1 MALGYI
7 VSGIV
12 ALIYGLYRMV
22 KGWITGAP
30 SIRRCAPSRRAIAA
44 GLRAAA
50 PGQEEK
56 SLMEINVVG
65 RHMDVPDRFRRHLT
79 EKLDKVTQFA
89 PAALRVDVE
98 ISQEKNPRQAELSD
112 RVELTVHENGAVIR
126 SEARADDLY
135 GALDI
140 AYGKLLERLR
150 RARDR
155 RKDHRRGRDRAHQ
168 GAAASLRTMPADQEM
183 PEPLRPAEEPAADDE
198 GTLEQDGTREADLAE
213 AGSPVI
219 IREKKH
225 AAEPMSVDDALYR
238 MELVGHDFFLFVDAE
253 SGNPKVVYR
262 RKGWS
267 YGVIELD
274 GEQKAS

>member
-1 MALGYI
+1 
-7 VSGIV
+7 
-12 ALIYGLYRMV
+12 
-22 KGWITGAP
+22 
-30 SIRRCAPSRRAIAA
+30 
-44 GLRAAA
+44 
-50 PGQEEK
+50 
-56 SLMEINVVG
+56 MEINVVG

-79 EKLDKVTQFA
+79 DKLDKVTQFA

-98 ISQEKNPRQAELSD
+98 VSQEKNPRQAELSD
-112 RVELTVHENGAVIR
+112 RVELTVHDNGAVIR

-168 GAAASLRTMPADQEM
+168 GTGASLRTMPADQEL
-183 PEPLRPAEEPAADDE
+183 PPALQEPAPEPAAESEETPRADE
-198 GTLEQDGTREADLAE
+198 LDLAD
-213 AGSPVI
+213 AGSPVV

-225 AAEPMSVDDALYR
+225 AATPMSIDDALYR

-262 RKGWS
+262 RKGWN
-267 YGVIELD
+267 YGVIEL
-274 GEQKAS
+274 ESEKTAS

>member
-1 MALGYI
+1 
-7 VSGIV
+7 
-12 ALIYGLYRMV
+12 
-22 KGWITGAP
+22 
-30 SIRRCAPSRRAIAA
+30 
-44 GLRAAA
+44 
-50 PGQEEK
+50 
-56 SLMEINVVG
+56 MEINVVG
-65 RHMDVPDRFRRHLT
+65 RHMDVPDRFRRHL
-79 EKLDKVTQFA
+79 EDKLDKVTQLA

-112 RVELTVHENGAVIR
+112 RVELTVHDNGSIIR

-155 RKDHRRGRDRAHQ
+155 RKDRHRGRGRSHQ
-168 GAAASLRTMPADQEM
+168 ASGDSVRTLPADQELPSAL
-183 PEPLRPAEEPAADDE
+183 PETPSEPDDAQTSQNSRTAETSEEP
-198 GTLEQDGTREADLAE
+198 GVTEQDLAL
-213 AGSPVI
+213 AGSPVV

-225 AAEPMSVDDALYR
+225 SAKPMAIDDALYQ

-253 SGNPKVVYR
+253 SGHPKVVYR
-262 RKGWS
+262 RKGWN

-274 GEQKAS
+274 AELPTS

>member
-1 MALGYI
+1 
-7 VSGIV
+7 
-12 ALIYGLYRMV
+12 
-22 KGWITGAP
+22 
-30 SIRRCAPSRRAIAA
+30 
-44 GLRAAA
+44 
-50 PGQEEK
+50 
-56 SLMEINVVG
+56 MEINVVG

-79 EKLDKVTQFA
+79 DKLDKVTQFA

-135 GALDI
+135 GALDV

-168 GAAASLRTMPADQEM
+168 GTGESLRTMPADQEM
-183 PEPLRPAEEPAADDE
+183 PAPLQPAVSAPTADSAAEPRTDE
-198 GTLEQDGTREADLAE
+198 HDLAE
-213 AGSPVI
+213 AGSPVV

-225 AAEPMSVDDALYR
+225 PAKPMSIDDALNR
-238 MELVGHDFFLFVDAE
+238 MELVGHDFFLFVDAD

-262 RKGWS
+262 RKGWN

-274 GEQKAS
+274 SELTSS

>member
-1 MALGYI
+1 
-7 VSGIV
+7 
-12 ALIYGLYRMV
+12 
-22 KGWITGAP
+22 
-30 SIRRCAPSRRAIAA
+30 
-44 GLRAAA
+44 
-50 PGQEEK
+50 
-56 SLMEINVVG
+56 MEINVVG

-89 PAALRVDVE
+89 PTALRVDVE

-168 GAAASLRTMPADQEM
+168 GTGASLRTMPADQEM
-183 PEPLRPAEEPAADDE
+183 PESLRPAEEPAAE
-198 GTLEQDGTREADLAE
+198 STEAPEPGETREADLAE

-225 AAEPMSVDDALYR
+225 TAKPMSVDDALYH

-274 GEQKAS
+274 VSGETA

>member
-1 MALGYI
+1 
-7 VSGIV
+7 
-12 ALIYGLYRMV
+12 
-22 KGWITGAP
+22 
-30 SIRRCAPSRRAIAA
+30 
-44 GLRAAA
+44 
-50 PGQEEK
+50 
-56 SLMEINVVG
+56 MEINVVG

-79 EKLDKVTQFA
+79 DKLDKVTQFA

-112 RVELTVHENGAVIR
+112 RVELTVHENGSVIR

-135 GALDI
+135 GALDV

-168 GAAASLRTMPADQEM
+168 ETGASLRTMTADQDLPSALQETSPPQ
-183 PEPLRPAEEPAADDE
+183 PEEAPTDGIRGDE
-198 GTLEQDGTREADLAE
+198 FDLAE
-213 AGSPVI
+213 AGSPVV

-225 AAEPMSVDDALYR
+225 PAKPMSVDDALNR

-253 SGNPKVVYR
+253 TGNPKVVYR
-262 RKGWS
+262 RKGWN
-267 YGVIELD
+267 YGVIEL
-274 GEQKAS
+274 ESELTA

>member
-1 MALGYI
+1 
-7 VSGIV
+7 
-12 ALIYGLYRMV
+12 
-22 KGWITGAP
+22 
-30 SIRRCAPSRRAIAA
+30 
-44 GLRAAA
+44 
-50 PGQEEK
+50 
-56 SLMEINVVG
+56 MEINVVG

-98 ISQEKNPRQAELSD
+98 VSQEKNPRQAELSD

-150 RARDR
+150 RA
-155 RKDHRRGRDRAHQ
+155 AE
-168 GAAASLRTMPADQEM
+168 AS
-183 PEPLRPAEEPAADDE
+183 AEASAPVE
-198 GTLEQDGTREADLAE
+198 THEADLAE
-213 AGSPVI
+213 SGSPVI

-225 AAEPMSVDDALYR
+225 PAKPMSIDDALYQ

>member
-1 MALGYI
+1 
-7 VSGIV
+7 
-12 ALIYGLYRMV
+12 
-22 KGWITGAP
+22 
-30 SIRRCAPSRRAIAA
+30 
-44 GLRAAA
+44 
-50 PGQEEK
+50 
-56 SLMEINVVG
+56 MEINVVG

-79 EKLDKVTQFA
+79 DKLDKVTQFA
-89 PAALRVDVE
+89 PTALRVDVE

-112 RVELTVHENGAVIR
+112 RVELTVHDNGAVIR

-135 GALDI
+135 GALDV

-155 RKDHRRGRDRAHQ
+155 RKDQRRGRDRAHQ
-168 GAAASLRTMPADQEM
+168 GTGASLRTMTPDQE
-183 PEPLRPAEEPAADDE
+183 LPASLQEPAPEAEVDE
-198 GTLEQDGTREADLAE
+198 APGMASDEKDLAE
-213 AGSPVI
+213 SGNPIV

-225 AAEPMSVDDALYR
+225 PAKPMSVDDALYR

-262 RKGWS
+262 RKGFN

-274 GEQKAS
+274 GERQAS

>member
-1 MALGYI
+1 
-7 VSGIV
+7 
-12 ALIYGLYRMV
+12 
-22 KGWITGAP
+22 
-30 SIRRCAPSRRAIAA
+30 
-44 GLRAAA
+44 
-50 PGQEEK
+50 
-56 SLMEINVVG
+56 MEINVVG

-79 EKLDKVTQFA
+79 DKLDKVTQFA

-98 ISQEKNPRQAELSD
+98 VSQEKNPRQAELSD
-112 RVELTVHENGAVIR
+112 RVELTVHDNGSVIR

-155 RKDHRRGRDRAHQ
+155 RKDHRRGRDRSHQ
-168 GAAASLRTMPADQEM
+168 GPGASVRTMPADQD
-183 PEPLRPAEEPAADDE
+183 LPAALQETPSEPVAASQEPEDPASSE
-198 GTLEQDGTREADLAE
+198 RDLAE
-213 AGSPVI
+213 AGSPVV
-219 IREKKH
+219 IRQKKH
-225 AAEPMSVDDALYR
+225 RATPMGIDDALYQ

-262 RKGWS
+262 RRGWN

-274 GEQKAS
+274 AELQSS